1 MKKQRG
7 CWFQVSNFS
16 IRVKIKKAELTVE
29 LKNLRAISFYKK
41 IGFEIEGVRKKLL
54 NNCSMTRMLQ

>member
-7 CWFQVSNFS
+7 CWFQVSNFL

-29 LKNLRAISFYKK
+29 FKNLRAISFYKK
-41 IGFEIEGVRKKLL
+41 RRAQKIIQQLL
-54 NNCSMTRMLQ
+54 NG

>member
-41 IGFEIEGVRKKLL
+41 IGFESEGVRKKLL
-54 NNCSMTRMLQ
+54 NNY